1 VVGEKYG
8 FDCCVVLSIVRVLLG
23 FELIWFWGGLG
34 IWFRYVTVNETHGRS
49 LYYYFVESE
58 GNAST
63 DPVLLWLN
71 GGPGC
76 SSFDGF
82 IYEHGEIPFHSIPFH
97 VISFHFILCFSS
109 CPLSCQATM
118 CGAIISRIPPKF
130 ASKFAVAL
138 LLKVDKVLFLSC
150 TSEVSVGLNMWT
162 CE

>member
-1 VVGEKYG
+1 M
-8 FDCCVVLSIVRVLLG
+8 LG
-23 FELIWFWGGLG
+23 DLG

-82 IYEHGEIPFHSIPFH
+82 IYEHGDIPFHSIPCYL
-97 VISFHFILCFSS
+97 ISFY
-109 CPLSCQATM
+109 PLFFFLS
-118 CGAIISRIPPKF
+118 IFLSRNNIWGVQLSHPPKF

-138 LLKVDKVLFLSC
+138 LLKDDKFLVPSS

-162 CE
+162 YE

>member
-1 VVGEKYG
+1 M
-8 FDCCVVLSIVRVLLG
+8 LG
-23 FELIWFWGGLG
+23 DLG

-82 IYEHGEIPFHSIPFH
+82 IYEHGDIPFR

-109 CPLSCQATM
+109 CLFSCQEIIF
-118 CGAIISRIPPKF
+118 GAFNSRIPQNLPP
-130 ASKFAVAL
+130 SL
-138 LLKVDKVLFLSC
+138 Q
-150 TSEVSVGLNMWT
+150 
-162 CE
+162 